1 MGKEKLIYI
10 PLLIGA
16 RNDIAEKI
24 RKSGLRIGYGGG
36 RVPWRFPT
44 NNEDYGMSDGD
55 DYGLKVCAYPFV
67 RNGS

>member
-10 PLLIGA
+10 PLLIGD

-24 RKSGLRIGYGGG
+24 GKSGLRIGSGSR

-44 NNEDYGMSDGD
+44 NSEDYGMSDGD
-55 DYGLKVCAYPFV
+55 DYVLELILF
-67 RNGS
+67 S

>member
-1 MGKEKLIYI
+1 MGKEKLTYI

-24 RKSGLRIGYGGG
+24 GKSGLRIGSGGG

-44 NNEDYGMSDGD
+44 NREDYGMSDGD
-55 DYGLKVCAYPFV
+55 DYVLELILFF
-67 RNGS
+67 

>member
-24 RKSGLRIGYGGG
+24 GKSGLRIGYGGG

-44 NNEDYGMSDGD
+44 NSEDYGMSDGD
-55 DYGLKVCAYPFV
+55 DYG
-67 RNGS
+67 

>member
-24 RKSGLRIGYGGG
+24 GKSGLRIGYGGG
-36 RVPWRFPT
+36 RVPWRFHQL
-44 NNEDYGMSDGD
+44 NGWD
-55 DYGLKVCAYPFV
+55 DIPDM
-67 RNGS
+67 RIIT